1 MTDNT
6 KKTSNANAVDIHG
19 DAFQKDLMEILI
31 EKSSKDPVPRRMF
44 LKTAAFLG
52 ISSALYSMTPAFA
65 GQNEIVVVN
74 WGGDAIAAKEKVW
87 VSLYNKKYPDTKVI
101 VNGSGPSSGKIKAMV
116 ESGKVTWDLCDRNNV
131 GGIDL
136 GGQGLLEEVDYTRVD
151 ANAVRDIHRGKWWLG
166 AYLYSFAMA
175 WDTKAFGGNTPKDWK
190 DFWNLK
196 EFPGTRML
204 RKNFEGQLEAALMAD
219 GVAPKDIY
227 PIDMDR
233 ALNKIKE
240 IKENTIFWGSGSESQ
255 QIMRD
260 GDAVMGNMWHSRAGL
275 VNKETDGRVD
285 FTFNQGVLFAGAWI
299 QPKGAPAGKAAWDFA
314 AAAQDPAS
322 QVEYFKMLGNGP
334 INPKASALVPAD
346 MAHRDPGSPANIA
359 AQVPVDAD
367 WYASDYGNIL
377 NKYLDAIAS

>member
-1 MTDNT
+1 MTDKT
-6 KKTSNANAVDIHG
+6 KKTSNSDAIDIHG
-19 DAFQKDLMEILI
+19 DAFQQDLLQILV
-31 EKSSKDPVPRRMF
+31 EKSTKDPVPRRLF

-52 ISSALYSMTPAFA
+52 ISSALYSLTPAFA
-65 GQNEIVVVN
+65 GQSEIVVVN
-74 WGGDAIAAKEKVW
+74 WGGDAIEATKKAW
-87 VSLYNKKYPDTKVI
+87 VSRFNKKTPDTSVVI
-101 VNGSGPSSGKIKAMV
+101 NGSGPSSGKIKAMV

-136 GGQGLLEEVDYTRVD
+136 GRQGLLEEVDYTRVD
-151 ANAVRDIHRGKWWLG
+151 ANAVRDIHHGKWWLG
-166 AYLYSFAMA
+166 SYLYSFALA
-175 WDTKAFGGNTPKDWK
+175 WDTKVFADKAPKDWK

-196 EFPGTRML
+196 DFPGTRML

-233 ALNKIKE
+233 ALAKIKE
-240 IKENTIFWGSGSESQ
+240 IKAKTIFWGSGSESQ

-260 GDAVMGNMWHSRAGL
+260 GDAVMGNLWHSRAGL
-275 VNKETDGRVD
+275 VNKETNGRVD
-285 FTFNQGVLFAGAWI
+285 YTFNQGVLFAGAWI

-314 AAAQDPAS
+314 AVTQDPAS

-334 INPKASALVPAD
+334 INPKASALVPD
-346 MAHRDPGSPANIA
+346 DLKHRDPGSPANIA
-359 AQVPVDAD
+359 MQVPVDAD

-377 NKYLDAIAS
+377 NKYMDAIAS